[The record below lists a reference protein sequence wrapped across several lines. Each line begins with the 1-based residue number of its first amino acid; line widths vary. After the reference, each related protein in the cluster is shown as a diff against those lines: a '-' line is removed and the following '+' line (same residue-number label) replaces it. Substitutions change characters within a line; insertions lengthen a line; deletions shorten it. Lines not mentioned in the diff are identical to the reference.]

1 MESFPIAFVPAVEY
15 EQRTLQLTAGDRLF
29 LYSDGVP
36 EAMDK
41 DRNPY
46 GDEAMLA
53 CIAGGRTTPIEAG
66 VQELLAAVERWCQPA
81 GPLDD
86 VSILGVEWR
95 P

>member
-1 MESFPIAFVPAVEY
+1 MESFPIAFVPDVEY
-15 EQRTLQLTAGDRLF
+15 EQKSLQLAPGDRLF

-46 GDEAMLA
+46 GDDAMAA
-53 CIAGGRTTPIEAG
+53 CIAASRTEPVDTG
-66 VQELLAAVERWCQPA
+66 VKNLLDAVETWCQPN

-86 VSILGVEWR
+86 VSILAVEWR